1 MRDVD
6 TTKAAGIDRLY
17 GRFLKDGADVLAKP
31 VTDICNLSVSLNK
44 SPNAFKLATVEPI
57 FKKGKKKWCV
67 KIRTYLLTATTF
79 KDY

>member
-1 MRDVD
+1 MRDID

-17 GRFLKDGADVLAKP
+17 GRFLKDGADVPAKP

-57 FKKGKKKWCV
+57 FKKKVKKMVCQN
-67 KIRTYLLTATTF
+67 TDLSPYC
-79 KDY
+79 